1 MRFEVLCLFFLL
13 AVTTY
18 VNSTLFSTNEKERLL
33 ISASSISFSTFT
45 LIKSTTVLTSTLTR
59 TTTCTTSTSLL
70 STCTTG
76 RRRRGLSINDS
87 EVIGRHRRA
96 GLYYNEEEAENT
108 DGTAFLP
115 ADKK

>member
-1 MRFEVLCLFFLL
+1 MRFEVICLLVFL
-13 AVTTY
+13 AVTIFA
-18 VNSTLFSTNEKERLL
+18 NSALSSTNEKERLL

-45 LIKSTTVLTSTLTR
+45 LIKSTTTLTSTLTR

-76 RRRRGLSINDS
+76 RRRRGLIFNDS

-96 GLYYNEEEAENT
+96 GLFYNEEEAENS
-108 DGTAFLP
+108 DGTVFLP
-115 ADKK
+115 ADSK